1 MINLWRAHSEFYG
14 NLMRHKRLVWNLA
27 KRDLVARY
35 KGSVLGFL
43 WTIVNPLLLM
53 LTYSIVFSFISR
65 FEIPAYPLYVLLGIL
80 VWQTIANSINES
92 ATSIHGAGG
101 LVTKTPLPPEIIPA
115 KVVLSQFLNFC
126 LAFTVYFTFAALVYQ
141 RVSWQYL
148 LFPVFMLFM
157 LFFVLYL
164 SVIIALTSVLLKD
177 IQQLTNNILTILF
190 FSTPVVYTMQTVP
203 GKIQTLLLLQPI
215 AQLLDIS
222 SALFFW
228 GKKPRVA
235 ACLSVIMF
243 TVFLQFAAVYT
254 VTLLRRKIAE
264 NV

>member
-1 MINLWRAHSEFYG
+1 M
-14 NLMRHKRLVWNLA
+14 
-27 KRDLVARY
+27 
-35 KGSVLGFL
+35 
-43 WTIVNPLLLM
+43 
-53 LTYSIVFSFISR
+53 
-65 FEIPAYPLYVLLGIL
+65 
-80 VWQTIANSINES
+80 
-92 ATSIHGAGG
+92 
-101 LVTKTPLPPEIIPA
+101 TKTPLPPEIIPA
-115 KVVLSQFLNFC
+115 KVVLSQFLNFS
-126 LAFTVYFTFAALVYQ
+126 LAFTVYFAFAALVYQ

-177 IQQLTNNILTILF
+177 IQQLTSNVLTILF
-190 FSTPVVYTMQTVP
+190 FSTPVVYSMQSIP